1 MKTTKE
7 RNVTSIL
14 VNKDILKEA
23 KIILKESGVSIRRF
37 VEIALQSLIDS
48 ERIPASELYGRTAQR
63 LLDTAGMK
71 VTKKKK

>member
-23 KIILKESGVSIRRF
+23 KVILKDAGVSIGRF
-37 VEIALQSLIDS
+37 VEISLQSLIDS
-48 ERIPASELYGRTAQR
+48 KRIPAAELYGRAAQR

-71 VTKKKK
+71 VIKKKK